1 LSTGCFQTFIHGFN
15 HGRKPLGLLRRK
27 IRLFGDVGF
36 QVEEF
41 AGAGLPVF
49 DQFPIIG
56 NQGGLWFLK
65 RPLSIVR
72 IVEEEIVLSFKG
84 AILAGQQRCQ
94 VFAVV
99 GFKFSAGPLC
109 KGGQKIGSTD
119 RFIAVTGFD
128 SRTGYDEGNADAA
141 FV

>member
-1 LSTGCFQTFIHGFN
+1 M
-15 HGRKPLGLLRRK
+15 
-27 IRLFGDVGF
+27 
-36 QVEEF
+36 
-41 AGAGLPVF
+41 
-49 DQFPIIG
+49 IG
-56 NQGGLWFLK
+56 NERRLRLLG
-65 RPLSIVR
+65 RTLSVVR

-141 FV
+141 FIQ